1 MRALFPELRT
11 FATSADPPGV
21 SHTAS
26 SSPPRSPSS
35 EDHSLNEALTSPVV
49 AAPILATAN
58 SSAGD
63 HHEEELLR
71 FPAAEG
77 QLNAASLDSHPPL
90 VDAVA
95 PVGQYC

>member
-21 SHTAS
+21 SLTAS
-26 SSPPRSPSS
+26 SSPRSPSS
-35 EDHSLNEALTSPVV
+35 EGNPLNEALTAPVV

-77 QLNAASLDSHPPL
+77 QLNAAPLDSHPPL
-90 VDAVA
+90 VGAVA
-95 PVGQYC
+95 HVGQYS